1 MKKIIYIF
9 IGCLLLTSCSGMLD
23 IESHS
28 AVSPGSVTSQDL
40 SALRMGMYNKVQNSP
55 TRESYITFDILG
67 GDLTQ
72 STGNAKDLI
81 NSVLSSLNS
90 IVSNSWN
97 GYYNALYQVN
107 NVLSIVE
114 SLPESE
120 LRNLIIGEAHY
131 FRAYI
136 YHALVTRWGGVP
148 IQKVNTMEKPFRDS
162 EEAVWSFIEEE
173 LQTALAFLGTS
184 SSYYYVSRDAALAYD
199 KSGSRVLAAVNGD
212 FFAKD
217 GTPQGIYYRNGT
229 CLKGTMTD
237 NVCTF
242 FAITKNKRA
251 IIGSYDEYDSYKEN
265 IQEAV
270 GGRVRL
276 MTNGNVLPQTVTALE
291 PRTAIGVTDDNVV
304 YILVADGRNFWYSNG
319 MRYAEMGAVMKAL
332 GAKNAINLDGGG
344 SSTFI
349 IRKIAGFED
358 GRFAIRNWP
367 YDNGGVE
374 REVANGLLVVI
385 DN

>member
-1 MKKIIYIF
+1 MKKLIYDSALLLL
-9 IGCLLLTSCSGMLD
+9 GCLLWTACNNDEDLTVFSTEGAKTELGQKIIAGSDGYVGQYFSD
-23 IESHS
+23 STYTP
-28 AVSPGSVTSQDL
+28 APGVQALEMKIL
-40 SALRMGMYNKVQNSP
+40 SATGLAVKMFVL
-55 TRESYITFDILG
+55 EV
-67 GDLTQ
+67 DL
-72 STGNAKDLI
+72 K
-81 NSVLSSLNS
+81 
-90 IVSNSWN
+90 
-97 GYYNALYQVN
+97 
-107 NVLSIVE
+107 
-114 SLPESE
+114 
-120 LRNLIIGEAHY
+120 EAH
-131 FRAYI
+131 
-136 YHALVTRWGGVP
+136 L
-148 IQKVNTMEKPFRDS
+148 TMKASSPN
-162 EEAVWSFIEEE
+162 EEGKLKTKQQMT
-173 LQTALAFLGTS
+173 LQ
-184 SSYYYVSRDAALAYD
+184 ALAYD
-199 KSGSRVLAAVNGD
+199 KPGSRVLAAVNGD

-242 FAITKNKRA
+242 FAITKNKKA
-251 IIGSYDEYDSYKEN
+251 IIGSYDEYDSYKED

>member
-1 MKKIIYIF
+1 MKKLIYDSVLLLLV
-9 IGCLLLTSCSGMLD
+9 CLLWTACNND
-23 IESHS
+23 E
-28 AVSPGSVTSQDL
+28 
-40 SALRMGMYNKVQNSP
+40 
-55 TRESYITFDILG
+55 
-67 GDLTQ
+67 DLTVFSTEGAKTELGQ
-72 STGNAKDLI
+72 KIIAGSDGYVGQYFSDSTYTLAPGVQALEMKILSSTGLAVKMFVLEVDLK
-81 NSVLSSLNS
+81 
-90 IVSNSWN
+90 
-97 GYYNALYQVN
+97 
-107 NVLSIVE
+107 
-114 SLPESE
+114 
-120 LRNLIIGEAHY
+120 EAH
-131 FRAYI
+131 
-136 YHALVTRWGGVP
+136 L
-148 IQKVNTMEKPFRDS
+148 TMKASSPN
-162 EEAVWSFIEEE
+162 EEGKLKTKQQMT
-173 LQTALAFLGTS
+173 LQ
-184 SSYYYVSRDAALAYD
+184 ALAYD

-358 GRFAIRNWP
+358 GRLP
-367 YDNGGVE
+367 YATGLMIMVE
-374 REVANGLLVVI
+374 
-385 DN
+385 

>member
-1 MKKIIYIF
+1 M
-9 IGCLLLTSCSGMLD
+9 GCLLWTACNNDEDLTVFSTEGAKTELGQKIIAGSDGYVGQYFSDSTYTL
-23 IESHS
+23 
-28 AVSPGSVTSQDL
+28 APGVQALEMKIL
-40 SALRMGMYNKVQNSP
+40 SATGLAVKMFVL
-55 TRESYITFDILG
+55 EV
-67 GDLTQ
+67 DL
-72 STGNAKDLI
+72 K
-81 NSVLSSLNS
+81 
-90 IVSNSWN
+90 
-97 GYYNALYQVN
+97 
-107 NVLSIVE
+107 
-114 SLPESE
+114 
-120 LRNLIIGEAHY
+120 EAH
-131 FRAYI
+131 
-136 YHALVTRWGGVP
+136 L
-148 IQKVNTMEKPFRDS
+148 TMKASSPN
-162 EEAVWSFIEEE
+162 EEGKLKTKQQMT
-173 LQTALAFLGTS
+173 LQ
-184 SSYYYVSRDAALAYD
+184 ALAYD
-199 KSGSRVLAAVNGD
+199 KPGSRVLAAVNGD

-242 FAITKNKRA
+242 FAITKNKKA
-251 IIGSYDEYDSYKEN
+251 IIGSYDEYDSYKED

-349 IRKIAGFED
+349 IRKIAEFED

-374 REVANGLLVVI
+374 REVANGLLVVT

>member
-1 MKKIIYIF
+1 MKI
-9 IGCLLLTSCSGMLD
+9 
-23 IESHS
+23 
-28 AVSPGSVTSQDL
+28 L
-40 SALRMGMYNKVQNSP
+40 SATGLAVKMFVL
-55 TRESYITFDILG
+55 EV
-67 GDLTQ
+67 DL
-72 STGNAKDLI
+72 K
-81 NSVLSSLNS
+81 
-90 IVSNSWN
+90 
-97 GYYNALYQVN
+97 
-107 NVLSIVE
+107 
-114 SLPESE
+114 
-120 LRNLIIGEAHY
+120 EAH
-131 FRAYI
+131 
-136 YHALVTRWGGVP
+136 L
-148 IQKVNTMEKPFRDS
+148 TMKASSPN
-162 EEAVWSFIEEE
+162 EEGKLKTKQQMT
-173 LQTALAFLGTS
+173 LQ
-184 SSYYYVSRDAALAYD
+184 ALAYD
-199 KSGSRVLAAVNGD
+199 KPGSRILAAVNGD

-242 FAITKNKRA
+242 FAITKNKKA
-251 IIGSYDEYDSYKEN
+251 IIGSYDEYDSYKED

-374 REVANGLLVVI
+374 REVANGLLVVT

>member
-1 MKKIIYIF
+1 MKKLIYDSALLLL
-9 IGCLLLTSCSGMLD
+9 GCLLWTACNNDEDLTVFSTEGAKTELGQKIIAGSDGYVGQYFSDSTYTL
-23 IESHS
+23 
-28 AVSPGSVTSQDL
+28 APGVQALEMKIL
-40 SALRMGMYNKVQNSP
+40 SATGLAVKMFVLEVDLKEVHLTMKASSP
-55 TRESYITFDILG
+55 
-67 GDLTQ
+67 
-72 STGNAKDLI
+72 N
-81 NSVLSSLNS
+81 
-90 IVSNSWN
+90 
-97 GYYNALYQVN
+97 
-107 NVLSIVE
+107 
-114 SLPESE
+114 
-120 LRNLIIGEAHY
+120 
-131 FRAYI
+131 
-136 YHALVTRWGGVP
+136 
-148 IQKVNTMEKPFRDS
+148 
-162 EEAVWSFIEEE
+162 EEGKLKTKQQMT
-173 LQTALAFLGTS
+173 LQ
-184 SSYYYVSRDAALAYD
+184 ALAYD
-199 KSGSRVLAAVNGD
+199 KPGSRVLAAVNGD

-242 FAITKNKRA
+242 FAITKNKKA
-251 IIGSYDEYDSYKEN
+251 IIGSYDEYDSYKED

-374 REVANGLLVVI
+374 REVANGLLVVT

>member
-1 MKKIIYIF
+1 MKKLIYDSVLLLW
-9 IGCLLLTSCSGMLD
+9 GCLLWTACNND
-23 IESHS
+23 E
-28 AVSPGSVTSQDL
+28 
-40 SALRMGMYNKVQNSP
+40 
-55 TRESYITFDILG
+55 
-67 GDLTQ
+67 DLTVFSTEGAKTELGQ
-72 STGNAKDLI
+72 KIIAGSDGYVGQYFSDSTYTLAPGVQALEMKILSSTGLAVKMFVLEVDLK
-81 NSVLSSLNS
+81 
-90 IVSNSWN
+90 
-97 GYYNALYQVN
+97 
-107 NVLSIVE
+107 
-114 SLPESE
+114 
-120 LRNLIIGEAHY
+120 EAH
-131 FRAYI
+131 
-136 YHALVTRWGGVP
+136 L
-148 IQKVNTMEKPFRDS
+148 TMKASSPN
-162 EEAVWSFIEEE
+162 EEGKLKTKQQMT
-173 LQTALAFLGTS
+173 LQ
-184 SSYYYVSRDAALAYD
+184 ALAYD

-332 GAKNAINLDGGG
+332 GAKNAGK
-344 SSTFI
+344 T
-349 IRKIAGFED
+349 
-358 GRFAIRNWP
+358 GRSGICRRHRPGTGPDSWLRQ
-367 YDNGGVE
+367 DDC
-374 REVANGLLVVI
+374 RI
-385 DN
+385 

>member
-1 MKKIIYIF
+1 MKKLIYDSALLLL
-9 IGCLLLTSCSGMLD
+9 GCLLWTACNND
-23 IESHS
+23 E
-28 AVSPGSVTSQDL
+28 
-40 SALRMGMYNKVQNSP
+40 
-55 TRESYITFDILG
+55 
-67 GDLTQ
+67 DLTVFSTEGAKTELGQ
-72 STGNAKDLI
+72 KIIAGSDGYVGQYFSDSTYTLAPGVQALEMKILSSTGLAVKMFVLEVDLK
-81 NSVLSSLNS
+81 
-90 IVSNSWN
+90 
-97 GYYNALYQVN
+97 
-107 NVLSIVE
+107 
-114 SLPESE
+114 
-120 LRNLIIGEAHY
+120 EAH
-131 FRAYI
+131 
-136 YHALVTRWGGVP
+136 L
-148 IQKVNTMEKPFRDS
+148 TMKASSPN
-162 EEAVWSFIEEE
+162 EEGKLTTKQQMT
-173 LQTALAFLGTS
+173 LQ
-184 SSYYYVSRDAALAYD
+184 ALAYD

-374 REVANGLLVVI
+374 REVANGLLVVT

>member
-1 MKKIIYIF
+1 MKKLIYDSVLLLL
-9 IGCLLLTSCSGMLD
+9 GCLLWTACNND
-23 IESHS
+23 E
-28 AVSPGSVTSQDL
+28 
-40 SALRMGMYNKVQNSP
+40 
-55 TRESYITFDILG
+55 
-67 GDLTQ
+67 DLTVFSTEGAKTELGQ
-72 STGNAKDLI
+72 KIIAGSDGYVGQYFSDSTYTLAPGVQALEMKILSSTGLAVKMFVLEVDLK
-81 NSVLSSLNS
+81 
-90 IVSNSWN
+90 
-97 GYYNALYQVN
+97 
-107 NVLSIVE
+107 
-114 SLPESE
+114 
-120 LRNLIIGEAHY
+120 EAH
-131 FRAYI
+131 
-136 YHALVTRWGGVP
+136 L
-148 IQKVNTMEKPFRDS
+148 TMKASSPN
-162 EEAVWSFIEEE
+162 EEGKLKTKQQMT
-173 LQTALAFLGTS
+173 LQ
-184 SSYYYVSRDAALAYD
+184 ALAYD

-304 YILVADGRNFWYSNG
+304 YTLVADGRNFWYSNG

-374 REVANGLLVVI
+374 REVANGLLVVT

>member
-1 MKKIIYIF
+1 MKKLIYDSVLLLL
-9 IGCLLLTSCSGMLD
+9 GCLLWTACNND
-23 IESHS
+23 E
-28 AVSPGSVTSQDL
+28 
-40 SALRMGMYNKVQNSP
+40 
-55 TRESYITFDILG
+55 
-67 GDLTQ
+67 DLTVFSTEGAKTELGQ
-72 STGNAKDLI
+72 KIIAGSDGYVGQYFSDSTYTLAPGVQALEMKILSSTGLAVKMFVLEVDLK
-81 NSVLSSLNS
+81 
-90 IVSNSWN
+90 
-97 GYYNALYQVN
+97 
-107 NVLSIVE
+107 
-114 SLPESE
+114 
-120 LRNLIIGEAHY
+120 EAH
-131 FRAYI
+131 
-136 YHALVTRWGGVP
+136 L
-148 IQKVNTMEKPFRDS
+148 TMKASSPN
-162 EEAVWSFIEEE
+162 EEGKLKTKQQMT
-173 LQTALAFLGTS
+173 LQ
-184 SSYYYVSRDAALAYD
+184 ALAYD

-229 CLKGTMTD
+229 YLKGTMTD

-374 REVANGLLVVI
+374 REVANGLLVVT

>member
-1 MKKIIYIF
+1 MKKLIYDSVLLLL
-9 IGCLLLTSCSGMLD
+9 GCLLWTACNND
-23 IESHS
+23 E
-28 AVSPGSVTSQDL
+28 
-40 SALRMGMYNKVQNSP
+40 
-55 TRESYITFDILG
+55 
-67 GDLTQ
+67 DLTVFSTEGAKTELGQ
-72 STGNAKDLI
+72 IIIAGSDGYVGQYFSDSTYTLAPGVQALEMKILSSTGLAVKMFVLEVDLK
-81 NSVLSSLNS
+81 
-90 IVSNSWN
+90 
-97 GYYNALYQVN
+97 
-107 NVLSIVE
+107 
-114 SLPESE
+114 
-120 LRNLIIGEAHY
+120 EAH
-131 FRAYI
+131 
-136 YHALVTRWGGVP
+136 L
-148 IQKVNTMEKPFRDS
+148 TMKASSPN
-162 EEAVWSFIEEE
+162 EEGKLKTKQQMT
-173 LQTALAFLGTS
+173 LQ
-184 SSYYYVSRDAALAYD
+184 ALAYD

-374 REVANGLLVVI
+374 REVANGLLVVT

>member
-1 MKKIIYIF
+1 MTVFSTEGAKTELGQKIIAGSDGYVGQYF
-9 IGCLLLTSCSGMLD
+9 SDSTYTL
-23 IESHS
+23 
-28 AVSPGSVTSQDL
+28 APGVQALEMKIL
-40 SALRMGMYNKVQNSP
+40 S
-55 TRESYITFDILG
+55 
-67 GDLTQ
+67 
-72 STGNAKDLI
+72 STGLAVKMFVLEVDLK
-81 NSVLSSLNS
+81 
-90 IVSNSWN
+90 
-97 GYYNALYQVN
+97 
-107 NVLSIVE
+107 
-114 SLPESE
+114 
-120 LRNLIIGEAHY
+120 EAH
-131 FRAYI
+131 
-136 YHALVTRWGGVP
+136 L
-148 IQKVNTMEKPFRDS
+148 TMKASSPN
-162 EEAVWSFIEEE
+162 EEGKLKTKQQMT
-173 LQTALAFLGTS
+173 LQ
-184 SSYYYVSRDAALAYD
+184 ALAYD

-276 MTNGNVLPQTVTALE
+276 MTNGNVLPQAVTALE

-374 REVANGLLVVI
+374 REVANGLLVVT

>member
-1 MKKIIYIF
+1 MKKLIYDSVLLLL
-9 IGCLLLTSCSGMLD
+9 GCLLWTACNND
-23 IESHS
+23 E
-28 AVSPGSVTSQDL
+28 
-40 SALRMGMYNKVQNSP
+40 
-55 TRESYITFDILG
+55 
-67 GDLTQ
+67 DLTVFSTEGAKTELGQ
-72 STGNAKDLI
+72 KIIAGSDGYVGQYFSDSTYTLAPGVQALEMKILSSTGLAVKMFVLEVDLK
-81 NSVLSSLNS
+81 
-90 IVSNSWN
+90 
-97 GYYNALYQVN
+97 
-107 NVLSIVE
+107 
-114 SLPESE
+114 
-120 LRNLIIGEAHY
+120 EAH
-131 FRAYI
+131 
-136 YHALVTRWGGVP
+136 L
-148 IQKVNTMEKPFRDS
+148 TMKASSPN
-162 EEAVWSFIEEE
+162 EEGKLKTKQQMT
-173 LQTALAFLGTS
+173 LQ
-184 SSYYYVSRDAALAYD
+184 ALAYD

-291 PRTAIGVTDDNVV
+291 PITAIGVTDDNVV

-374 REVANGLLVVI
+374 REVANGLLVVT

>member
-1 MKKIIYIF
+1 
-9 IGCLLLTSCSGMLD
+9 
-23 IESHS
+23 
-28 AVSPGSVTSQDL
+28 
-40 SALRMGMYNKVQNSP
+40 
-55 TRESYITFDILG
+55 
-67 GDLTQ
+67 
-72 STGNAKDLI
+72 
-81 NSVLSSLNS
+81 
-90 IVSNSWN
+90 
-97 GYYNALYQVN
+97 
-107 NVLSIVE
+107 
-114 SLPESE
+114 
-120 LRNLIIGEAHY
+120 
-131 FRAYI
+131 
-136 YHALVTRWGGVP
+136 
-148 IQKVNTMEKPFRDS
+148 MEKPFRDS

-374 REVANGLLVVI
+374 REVANGLLVVT

>member
-1 MKKIIYIF
+1 MKKLIYDSALLLL
-9 IGCLLLTSCSGMLD
+9 GCLLWTACNNDEDLTVFSTEGAKTELGQKIIAGSDGYVGQYFSDSTYTL
-23 IESHS
+23 
-28 AVSPGSVTSQDL
+28 APGVQALEMKIL
-40 SALRMGMYNKVQNSP
+40 SATGLAVKMFVL
-55 TRESYITFDILG
+55 EV
-67 GDLTQ
+67 DL
-72 STGNAKDLI
+72 K
-81 NSVLSSLNS
+81 
-90 IVSNSWN
+90 
-97 GYYNALYQVN
+97 
-107 NVLSIVE
+107 
-114 SLPESE
+114 
-120 LRNLIIGEAHY
+120 EAH
-131 FRAYI
+131 
-136 YHALVTRWGGVP
+136 L
-148 IQKVNTMEKPFRDS
+148 TMKASSPN
-162 EEAVWSFIEEE
+162 EEGKLKTKQQMT
-173 LQTALAFLGTS
+173 LQ
-184 SSYYYVSRDAALAYD
+184 ALAYD
-199 KSGSRVLAAVNGD
+199 KPGSRVLAAVNGD

-242 FAITKNKRA
+242 FAITKNKKA
-251 IIGSYDEYDSYKEN
+251 IIGSYDEYDSYKED

-349 IRKIAGFED
+349 IRKIAEFED

-374 REVANGLLVVI
+374 REVANGLLVVT

>member
-1 MKKIIYIF
+1 MKKLIYDSVLLLL
-9 IGCLLLTSCSGMLD
+9 GCLLWTACNNDEDLTVFSTEGAKTELGQKIIAGSDGYVGQYFSDSTYTL
-23 IESHS
+23 
-28 AVSPGSVTSQDL
+28 APGVQALEMRIL
-40 SALRMGMYNKVQNSP
+40 SATGLAVKMFVL
-55 TRESYITFDILG
+55 EV
-67 GDLTQ
+67 DL
-72 STGNAKDLI
+72 K
-81 NSVLSSLNS
+81 
-90 IVSNSWN
+90 
-97 GYYNALYQVN
+97 
-107 NVLSIVE
+107 
-114 SLPESE
+114 
-120 LRNLIIGEAHY
+120 EAH
-131 FRAYI
+131 
-136 YHALVTRWGGVP
+136 L
-148 IQKVNTMEKPFRDS
+148 TMKASSPN
-162 EEAVWSFIEEE
+162 EEGKLKTKQQMT
-173 LQTALAFLGTS
+173 LQ
-184 SSYYYVSRDAALAYD
+184 ALAYD
-199 KSGSRVLAAVNGD
+199 KPGSRVLAAVNGD

-374 REVANGLLVVI
+374 REVANGLLVVT

>member
-1 MKKIIYIF
+1 MKKLIYDSVLLLL
-9 IGCLLLTSCSGMLD
+9 GCLLWTACNND
-23 IESHS
+23 E
-28 AVSPGSVTSQDL
+28 
-40 SALRMGMYNKVQNSP
+40 
-55 TRESYITFDILG
+55 
-67 GDLTQ
+67 DLTVFSTEGAKTELGQ
-72 STGNAKDLI
+72 KIIAGSDGYVGQYFSYSTYTLAPGVQALEMKILSSTGLAVKMFVLEVDLK
-81 NSVLSSLNS
+81 
-90 IVSNSWN
+90 
-97 GYYNALYQVN
+97 
-107 NVLSIVE
+107 
-114 SLPESE
+114 
-120 LRNLIIGEAHY
+120 EAH
-131 FRAYI
+131 
-136 YHALVTRWGGVP
+136 L
-148 IQKVNTMEKPFRDS
+148 TMKASSPN
-162 EEAVWSFIEEE
+162 EEGKLKTKQQMT
-173 LQTALAFLGTS
+173 LQ
-184 SSYYYVSRDAALAYD
+184 ALAYD

-374 REVANGLLVVI
+374 REVANGLLVVT

>member
-1 MKKIIYIF
+1 MKKLIYDSVLLLL
-9 IGCLLLTSCSGMLD
+9 GCLLWTACNND
-23 IESHS
+23 E
-28 AVSPGSVTSQDL
+28 
-40 SALRMGMYNKVQNSP
+40 
-55 TRESYITFDILG
+55 
-67 GDLTQ
+67 DLTVFSTEGAKTELGQ
-72 STGNAKDLI
+72 KIIAGSDGYVGQYFSDSTYTLAPGVQALEMKILSSTGLAVKMFVLEVDLK
-81 NSVLSSLNS
+81 
-90 IVSNSWN
+90 
-97 GYYNALYQVN
+97 
-107 NVLSIVE
+107 
-114 SLPESE
+114 
-120 LRNLIIGEAHY
+120 EAH
-131 FRAYI
+131 
-136 YHALVTRWGGVP
+136 L
-148 IQKVNTMEKPFRDS
+148 TMKASSPN
-162 EEAVWSFIEEE
+162 EEGKLKTKQQMT
-173 LQTALAFLGTS
+173 LQ
-184 SSYYYVSRDAALAYD
+184 ALAYD

-374 REVANGLLVVI
+374 RKVANGLLVVT

>member
-1 MKKIIYIF
+1 MKKLIYDSALLLL
-9 IGCLLLTSCSGMLD
+9 GCLLWTACNNDEDLTVFSTEGAKTELGQKIIAGSDGYVGQYFSDSTYTL
-23 IESHS
+23 
-28 AVSPGSVTSQDL
+28 APGVQALEMRIL
-40 SALRMGMYNKVQNSP
+40 SATGLAVKMFVL
-55 TRESYITFDILG
+55 EV
-67 GDLTQ
+67 DL
-72 STGNAKDLI
+72 K
-81 NSVLSSLNS
+81 
-90 IVSNSWN
+90 
-97 GYYNALYQVN
+97 
-107 NVLSIVE
+107 
-114 SLPESE
+114 
-120 LRNLIIGEAHY
+120 EAH
-131 FRAYI
+131 
-136 YHALVTRWGGVP
+136 L
-148 IQKVNTMEKPFRDS
+148 TMKASSPN
-162 EEAVWSFIEEE
+162 EEGKLKTKQQMT
-173 LQTALAFLGTS
+173 LQ
-184 SSYYYVSRDAALAYD
+184 ALAYD
-199 KSGSRVLAAVNGD
+199 KPGSRVLAAVNGD

-242 FAITKNKRA
+242 FAITKNKKA
-251 IIGSYDEYDSYKEN
+251 IIGSYDEYDSYKED

-332 GAKNAINLDGGG
+332 GAKNVINLDGGG

-374 REVANGLLVVI
+374 REVANGLLVVT

>member
-1 MKKIIYIF
+1 MKKLIYDSVLLLL
-9 IGCLLLTSCSGMLD
+9 GCLLWTACNND
-23 IESHS
+23 E
-28 AVSPGSVTSQDL
+28 
-40 SALRMGMYNKVQNSP
+40 
-55 TRESYITFDILG
+55 
-67 GDLTQ
+67 DLTVFSTEGAKTELGQ
-72 STGNAKDLI
+72 KIIAGSDGYVGQYFSDSTYTLAPGVQALEMKILSSTGLAVKMFVLEVDLK
-81 NSVLSSLNS
+81 
-90 IVSNSWN
+90 
-97 GYYNALYQVN
+97 
-107 NVLSIVE
+107 
-114 SLPESE
+114 
-120 LRNLIIGEAHY
+120 EAH
-131 FRAYI
+131 
-136 YHALVTRWGGVP
+136 L
-148 IQKVNTMEKPFRDS
+148 TMKASSPN
-162 EEAVWSFIEEE
+162 EEGKLKTKQQMT
-173 LQTALAFLGTS
+173 LQ
-184 SSYYYVSRDAALAYD
+184 ALAYD

-242 FAITKNKRA
+242 FAITKNKKA

-344 SSTFI
+344 SSTLSSV
-349 IRKIAGFED
+349 RLPDLRTGVL
-358 GRFAIRNWP
+358 P
-367 YDNGGVE
+367 YATGLMIMVE
-374 REVANGLLVVI
+374 
-385 DN
+385 

>member
-1 MKKIIYIF
+1 MKKLIYDSVLLLL
-9 IGCLLLTSCSGMLD
+9 GCLLWTACNND
-23 IESHS
+23 E
-28 AVSPGSVTSQDL
+28 
-40 SALRMGMYNKVQNSP
+40 
-55 TRESYITFDILG
+55 
-67 GDLTQ
+67 DLTVFSTEGAKTELGQ
-72 STGNAKDLI
+72 KIIAGSDGYVGQYFSDSTYTLAPGVQALEMKILSSTGLAVKMFVLEVDLK
-81 NSVLSSLNS
+81 
-90 IVSNSWN
+90 
-97 GYYNALYQVN
+97 
-107 NVLSIVE
+107 
-114 SLPESE
+114 
-120 LRNLIIGEAHY
+120 EAH
-131 FRAYI
+131 
-136 YHALVTRWGGVP
+136 L
-148 IQKVNTMEKPFRDS
+148 TMKASSPN
-162 EEAVWSFIEEE
+162 EEGKLKTKQQMT
-173 LQTALAFLGTS
+173 LQ
-184 SSYYYVSRDAALAYD
+184 ALAYD

-349 IRKIAGFED
+349 SRKIAGFED

-374 REVANGLLVVI
+374 REVANGLLVVT

>member
-1 MKKIIYIF
+1 MKKLIYDSVLLLL
-9 IGCLLLTSCSGMLD
+9 GCLLWTACNND
-23 IESHS
+23 E
-28 AVSPGSVTSQDL
+28 
-40 SALRMGMYNKVQNSP
+40 
-55 TRESYITFDILG
+55 
-67 GDLTQ
+67 DLTVFSTEGAKTELGQ
-72 STGNAKDLI
+72 KIIAGSDGYVGQYFSDSTYTLAPGVQALEMKILSSTGLAVKMFVLEVDLK
-81 NSVLSSLNS
+81 
-90 IVSNSWN
+90 
-97 GYYNALYQVN
+97 
-107 NVLSIVE
+107 
-114 SLPESE
+114 
-120 LRNLIIGEAHY
+120 EAH
-131 FRAYI
+131 
-136 YHALVTRWGGVP
+136 L
-148 IQKVNTMEKPFRDS
+148 TMKASSPN
-162 EEAVWSFIEEE
+162 EEGKLKTKQQMT
-173 LQTALAFLGTS
+173 LQ
-184 SSYYYVSRDAALAYD
+184 ALAYD

-332 GAKNAINLDGGG
+332 GAKNAINLNGGG

-374 REVANGLLVVI
+374 REVANGLLVVT

>member
-1 MKKIIYIF
+1 MKKLIYDSALLLL
-9 IGCLLLTSCSGMLD
+9 GCLLWTACNNDEDLTVFSTEGAKTELGQKIIAGSDGYVGQYFSDSTYTL
-23 IESHS
+23 
-28 AVSPGSVTSQDL
+28 APGVQALEMKIL
-40 SALRMGMYNKVQNSP
+40 SATGLAVKMFVL
-55 TRESYITFDILG
+55 EV
-67 GDLTQ
+67 DL
-72 STGNAKDLI
+72 K
-81 NSVLSSLNS
+81 
-90 IVSNSWN
+90 
-97 GYYNALYQVN
+97 
-107 NVLSIVE
+107 
-114 SLPESE
+114 
-120 LRNLIIGEAHY
+120 EAH
-131 FRAYI
+131 
-136 YHALVTRWGGVP
+136 L
-148 IQKVNTMEKPFRDS
+148 TMKASSPN
-162 EEAVWSFIEEE
+162 EEGKLKTKQQMT
-173 LQTALAFLGTS
+173 LQ
-184 SSYYYVSRDAALAYD
+184 ALAYD
-199 KSGSRVLAAVNGD
+199 KPGSRVLAAVNGD

-242 FAITKNKRA
+242 FAITKNKKA
-251 IIGSYDEYDSYKEN
+251 IIGSYDEYDSYKED

-367 YDNGGVE
+367 SDNGGVE
-374 REVANGLLVVI
+374 REVANGLLVVT

>member
-1 MKKIIYIF
+1 MKKLIYDSVLLLL
-9 IGCLLLTSCSGMLD
+9 GCLLWTACNND
-23 IESHS
+23 E
-28 AVSPGSVTSQDL
+28 
-40 SALRMGMYNKVQNSP
+40 
-55 TRESYITFDILG
+55 
-67 GDLTQ
+67 DLTVFSTEGAKTELGQ
-72 STGNAKDLI
+72 KIIAGSDGYVGQYFSDSTYTLAPGVQALEMKILSSTGLAVKMFVLEVDLK
-81 NSVLSSLNS
+81 
-90 IVSNSWN
+90 
-97 GYYNALYQVN
+97 
-107 NVLSIVE
+107 
-114 SLPESE
+114 
-120 LRNLIIGEAHY
+120 EAH
-131 FRAYI
+131 
-136 YHALVTRWGGVP
+136 L
-148 IQKVNTMEKPFRDS
+148 TMKASSPN
-162 EEAVWSFIEEE
+162 EEGKLKTKQQMT
-173 LQTALAFLGTS
+173 LQ
-184 SSYYYVSRDAALAYD
+184 ALAYD

-349 IRKIAGFED
+349 ILKIAGFED

-374 REVANGLLVVI
+374 REVANGLLVVT

>member
-1 MKKIIYIF
+1 MKKLIYDSVLLLL
-9 IGCLLLTSCSGMLD
+9 GCLLWTACNND
-23 IESHS
+23 E
-28 AVSPGSVTSQDL
+28 
-40 SALRMGMYNKVQNSP
+40 
-55 TRESYITFDILG
+55 
-67 GDLTQ
+67 DLTVFSTEGAKTELGQ
-72 STGNAKDLI
+72 KIIAGSDGYVGQYFSDSTYTLAPGVQALEMKILSSTGLAVKMFVLEVDLK
-81 NSVLSSLNS
+81 
-90 IVSNSWN
+90 
-97 GYYNALYQVN
+97 
-107 NVLSIVE
+107 
-114 SLPESE
+114 
-120 LRNLIIGEAHY
+120 EAH
-131 FRAYI
+131 
-136 YHALVTRWGGVP
+136 L
-148 IQKVNTMEKPFRDS
+148 TMKASSPN
-162 EEAVWSFIEEE
+162 EEGKLKTKQQMT
-173 LQTALAFLGTS
+173 LQ
-184 SSYYYVSRDAALAYD
+184 ALAYD

-251 IIGSYDEYDSYKEN
+251 IIGSYDSYKEN

-374 REVANGLLVVI
+374 REVANGLLVVT

>member
-1 MKKIIYIF
+1 MKKLIYDSVLLLL
-9 IGCLLLTSCSGMLD
+9 GCLLWTACNND
-23 IESHS
+23 E
-28 AVSPGSVTSQDL
+28 
-40 SALRMGMYNKVQNSP
+40 
-55 TRESYITFDILG
+55 
-67 GDLTQ
+67 DLTVFSTEGAKTELGQ
-72 STGNAKDLI
+72 KIIAGSDGYVGQYFSDSTYTLAPGVQALEMKILSSTGLAVKMFVLEVDLK
-81 NSVLSSLNS
+81 
-90 IVSNSWN
+90 
-97 GYYNALYQVN
+97 
-107 NVLSIVE
+107 
-114 SLPESE
+114 
-120 LRNLIIGEAHY
+120 EAH
-131 FRAYI
+131 
-136 YHALVTRWGGVP
+136 L
-148 IQKVNTMEKPFRDS
+148 TMKASSPN
-162 EEAVWSFIEEE
+162 EEGKLKTKQQMT
-173 LQTALAFLGTS
+173 LQ
-184 SSYYYVSRDAALAYD
+184 ALAYD

-212 FFAKD
+212 FFAKN

-374 REVANGLLVVI
+374 REVANGLLVVT

>member
-1 MKKIIYIF
+1 MKILIYDSVLLLL
-9 IGCLLLTSCSGMLD
+9 GCLLWTACNND
-23 IESHS
+23 E
-28 AVSPGSVTSQDL
+28 
-40 SALRMGMYNKVQNSP
+40 
-55 TRESYITFDILG
+55 
-67 GDLTQ
+67 DLTVFSTEGAKTELGQ
-72 STGNAKDLI
+72 KIIAGSDGYVGQYFSDSTYTLAPGVQALEMKILSSTGLAVKMFVLEVDLK
-81 NSVLSSLNS
+81 
-90 IVSNSWN
+90 
-97 GYYNALYQVN
+97 
-107 NVLSIVE
+107 
-114 SLPESE
+114 
-120 LRNLIIGEAHY
+120 EAH
-131 FRAYI
+131 
-136 YHALVTRWGGVP
+136 L
-148 IQKVNTMEKPFRDS
+148 TMKASSPN
-162 EEAVWSFIEEE
+162 EEGKLKTKQQMT
-173 LQTALAFLGTS
+173 LQ
-184 SSYYYVSRDAALAYD
+184 ALAYD

-319 MRYAEMGAVMKAL
+319 MRYAEKGEVMKAL

-374 REVANGLLVVI
+374 REVANGLLVVT

>member
-1 MKKIIYIF
+1 MKKLIYDSVLLLL
-9 IGCLLLTSCSGMLD
+9 GCLLWTACNND
-23 IESHS
+23 E
-28 AVSPGSVTSQDL
+28 
-40 SALRMGMYNKVQNSP
+40 
-55 TRESYITFDILG
+55 
-67 GDLTQ
+67 DLTVFSTEGAKTELGQ
-72 STGNAKDLI
+72 KIIAGSDGYVGQYFSDSTYTLAPGVQALEMKILSSTGLAVKMFVLEVDLK
-81 NSVLSSLNS
+81 
-90 IVSNSWN
+90 
-97 GYYNALYQVN
+97 
-107 NVLSIVE
+107 
-114 SLPESE
+114 
-120 LRNLIIGEAHY
+120 EAH
-131 FRAYI
+131 
-136 YHALVTRWGGVP
+136 L
-148 IQKVNTMEKPFRDS
+148 TMKASSPN
-162 EEAVWSFIEEE
+162 EEGKLKTKQQMT
-173 LQTALAFLGTS
+173 LQ
-184 SSYYYVSRDAALAYD
+184 ALAYD

-276 MTNGNVLPQTVTALE
+276 MTNGNVLPQAVTALE

-374 REVANGLLVVI
+374 REVANGLLVVT

>member
-1 MKKIIYIF
+1 MGQKLIYDSVLLLL
-9 IGCLLLTSCSGMLD
+9 GCLLWTACNND
-23 IESHS
+23 E
-28 AVSPGSVTSQDL
+28 
-40 SALRMGMYNKVQNSP
+40 
-55 TRESYITFDILG
+55 
-67 GDLTQ
+67 DLTVFSTEGAKTELGQ
-72 STGNAKDLI
+72 KIIAGSDGYVGQYFSDSTYTLAPGVQALEMKILSSTGLAVKMFVLEVDLK
-81 NSVLSSLNS
+81 
-90 IVSNSWN
+90 
-97 GYYNALYQVN
+97 
-107 NVLSIVE
+107 
-114 SLPESE
+114 
-120 LRNLIIGEAHY
+120 EAH
-131 FRAYI
+131 
-136 YHALVTRWGGVP
+136 L
-148 IQKVNTMEKPFRDS
+148 TMKASSPN
-162 EEAVWSFIEEE
+162 EEGKLKTKQQMT
-173 LQTALAFLGTS
+173 LQ
-184 SSYYYVSRDAALAYD
+184 ALAYD

-374 REVANGLLVVI
+374 REVANGLLVVT